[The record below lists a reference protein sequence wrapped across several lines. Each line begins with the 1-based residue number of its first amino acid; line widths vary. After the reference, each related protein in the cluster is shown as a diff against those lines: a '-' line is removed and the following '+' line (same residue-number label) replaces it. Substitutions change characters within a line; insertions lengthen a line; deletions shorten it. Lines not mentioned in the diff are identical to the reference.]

1 MQPNLER
8 LKQYW
13 QELQQTNALY
23 LSDSLLQKLMTA
35 YQEPQRYYHT
45 LQHIEECLDLYQPLK
60 MCVNDPLAVELA
72 IWFHDV
78 VYEPKSDQNELKS
91 AELMKQSLAPYMT
104 IDQISKIY
112 SWILA
117 TQTHELSEDDDL
129 DLKTLLDIDLAILG
143 SKPSRFA
150 EYEQQIQQEYAWV
163 SEGIYHE
170 KRKKVLSHFYQAHP
184 LFKTEYFQDKL
195 ENQAKINLEKV
206 LKAN

>member
-1 MQPNLER
+1 MQPKLER

-23 LSDSLLQKLMTA
+23 LSDSLLQKLITA
-35 YQEPQRYYHT
+35 YEEPQRYYHT

-150 EYEQQIQQEYAWV
+150 EYEQQIQQEYAWL

-170 KRKKVLSHFYQAHP
+170 KRKKSYLIFIKPIRY
-184 LFKTEYFQDKL
+184 LKL
-195 ENQAKINLEKV
+195 NIFRINWKIRQKLI
-206 LKAN
+206 LKKF